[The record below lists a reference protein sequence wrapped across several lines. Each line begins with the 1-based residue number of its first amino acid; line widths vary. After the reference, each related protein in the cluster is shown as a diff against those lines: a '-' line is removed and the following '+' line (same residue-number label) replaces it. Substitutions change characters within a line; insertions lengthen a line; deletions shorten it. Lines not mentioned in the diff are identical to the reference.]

1 MLTYKAVKKKDFD
14 NTELEQLIGNLGT
27 NGTSIHVIERNL
39 RLHPSETVTYR
50 LSDRTYLS
58 VHRENGAARLNIAER
73 LQDIEGPVIGRYRW
87 MFIEDQG
94 DQYGRE
100 LGKILQQMQSG
111 EITPRQY
118 IRLITE
124 LNERHGDA
132 GKNGLP
138 GTLSNKRP
146 HHPQNGNNG
155 QEFD

>member
-1 MLTYKAVKKKDFD
+1 MCLGKRNKMLTYKAVKKKDFD

-87 MFIEDQG
+87 MFIEDQS
-94 DQYGRE
+94 DQYGNE
-100 LGKILQQMQSG
+100 LGKI
-111 EITPRQY
+111 
-118 IRLITE
+118 
-124 LNERHGDA
+124 
-132 GKNGLP
+132 
-138 GTLSNKRP
+138 
-146 HHPQNGNNG
+146 
-155 QEFD
+155 